1 MRWCKE
7 NVKKDEDEAGEEQG
21 KKRVSCVSFGRDRND
36 RGKREIKDVLGKMPE
51 TCKKGNGKI

>member
-21 KKRVSCVSFGRDRND
+21 KKRVSCVSFGRDRN
-36 RGKREIKDVLGKMPE
+36 GRE
-51 TCKKGNGKI
+51 KKGEYMYPGRDAENV